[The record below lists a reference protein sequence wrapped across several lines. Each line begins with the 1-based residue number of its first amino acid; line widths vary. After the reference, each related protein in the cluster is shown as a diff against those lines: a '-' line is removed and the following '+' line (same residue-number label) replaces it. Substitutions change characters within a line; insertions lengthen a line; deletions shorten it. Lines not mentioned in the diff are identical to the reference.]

1 MNVMGNTITGAA
13 SGETGFSGAEG
24 FTISGKRTEDDH
36 ELLFQDSFCSAE
48 IGEANLFFYIL
59 LEENVSRGMILTGER
74 AESHCF
80 SSVSDLIGFYSAP
93 FCAFLPELQA
103 NQANRRRPGTRG
115 ANFTPQHHF
124 FKTTKAASLCWKQKR
139 QTRWG
144 KLTQQQ
150 KRAIVSV
157 IGKDQVGIIAKVTTL
172 LAERNINIL
181 DISQTILQEFFT
193 MMMLVDITNLEDLE
207 SLQQQLA
214 ELGKSLGLTIN
225 IQREEIFQ
233 AMHRV

>member
-1 MNVMGNTITGAA
+1 M
-13 SGETGFSGAEG
+13 
-24 FTISGKRTEDDH
+24 
-36 ELLFQDSFCSAE
+36 
-48 IGEANLFFYIL
+48 
-59 LEENVSRGMILTGER
+59 
-74 AESHCF
+74 
-80 SSVSDLIGFYSAP
+80 
-93 FCAFLPELQA
+93 
-103 NQANRRRPGTRG
+103 
-115 ANFTPQHHF
+115 
-124 FKTTKAASLCWKQKR
+124 
-139 QTRWG
+139 
-144 KLTQQQ
+144 TQQQ

-181 DISQTILQEFFT
+181 DISQTILQDFFT

>member
-1 MNVMGNTITGAA
+1 M
-13 SGETGFSGAEG
+13 
-24 FTISGKRTEDDH
+24 
-36 ELLFQDSFCSAE
+36 
-48 IGEANLFFYIL
+48 
-59 LEENVSRGMILTGER
+59 
-74 AESHCF
+74 
-80 SSVSDLIGFYSAP
+80 
-93 FCAFLPELQA
+93 
-103 NQANRRRPGTRG
+103 
-115 ANFTPQHHF
+115 
-124 FKTTKAASLCWKQKR
+124 
-139 QTRWG
+139 
-144 KLTQQQ
+144 
-150 KRAIVSV
+150 
-157 IGKDQVGIIAKVTTL
+157 GIIAKVTTL